1 VKEHDMATNG
11 KIRVLVWS
19 EGTAPKFAYPH
30 DINDAVATALKADP
44 NLDVRTATFTDDEQ
58 GLSEANLANTDVLVW
73 WGHLLHRN
81 VKDENVDRVMRHVT
95 ERGMGLVPLHSSH
108 MSKPFTRLVGASGQ
122 IGGWEHD
129 AGPEE
134 IKVLLPD
141 HPVAKGVSNMVLE
154 DEEMYDEPFDI
165 GTPNAVVFHSTFP
178 NGKEIRSGLA
188 YEIGRGRVFYFRPG
202 HEENPTFYRPDV
214 QRVIHNAVYWVTRR
228 DQ

>member
-1 VKEHDMATNG
+1 MTAISKL
-11 KIRVLVWS
+11 RVLVWS

-44 NLDVRTATFTDDEQ
+44 HLEVRTATFTDDAQ
-58 GLSEANLANTDVLVW
+58 GLSEAALANADVLVW

-81 VKDENVDRVMRHVT
+81 VQDVNVERVMMHVR
-95 ERGMGLVPLHSSH
+95 ERGMGFVPLHSSH
-108 MSKPFTRLVGASGQ
+108 MSKPFTQLIGASGQ
-122 IGGWEHD
+122 IGGWKHD

-134 IKVLLPD
+134 IKVVMPN
-141 HPVAKGVSNMVLE
+141 HPVARGVSDLVIE

-165 GTPNAVVFHSTFP
+165 GTPDAVVFHSTFP

-188 YEIGRGRVFYFRPG
+188 YQIGKGRVFYFRPG

-214 QRVIHNAVYWVTRR
+214 QHIIRNAVYWGAKRTE
-228 DQ
+228 D

>member
-1 VKEHDMATNG
+1 MASDST
-11 KIRVLVWS
+11 IRVLVWS

-30 DINDAVATALKADP
+30 DINDVVATALKADP
-44 NLDVRTATFTDDEQ
+44 RLAVRTVTFTDDEQ
-58 GLSEANLANTDVLVW
+58 GLSEASLANTDVLVW

-81 VKDENVDRVMRHVT
+81 VQDANVERVMRHVR

-108 MSKPFTRLVGASGQ
+108 MSKPFTRLVGASGS
-122 IGGWEHD
+122 IGGWAHD

-134 IKVLLPD
+134 IKVLMPE
-141 HPVAKGVSNMVLE
+141 HPVAKGVSDMVLE

-165 GTPNAVVFHSTFP
+165 GTPDAVVFHSTFP

-188 YEIGRGRVFYFRPG
+188 YEIGKGRVFYFRPG

-214 QRVIHNAVYWVTRR
+214 QRVIRNAVYWVAKRE
-228 DQ
+228 Q

>member
-1 VKEHDMATNG
+1 MANDS

-30 DINDAVATALKADP
+30 DINDAVATALKADF
-44 NLDVRTATFTDDEQ
+44 NLDVRTATFTDNQQ
-58 GLSEANLANTDVLVW
+58 GLSEANLAETDVLVW

-81 VKDENVDRVMRHVT
+81 VQDVNVERVIKHVR

-108 MSKPFTRLVGASGQ
+108 MSKPFTRLVGATGS

-129 AGPEE
+129 AGPERIE
-134 IKVLLPD
+134 VVTPD
-141 HPVAKGVSNMVLE
+141 HPVAKGVSNMTLE

-165 GTPNAVVFHSTFP
+165 GTPDTVVFNSTFP
-178 NGKEIRSGLA
+178 NGKQIRSGLA
-188 YEIGRGRVFYFRPG
+188 YEIGKGRVFYFRPG

-214 QRVIHNAVYWVTRR
+214 QRVIRNAVYWTARKE
-228 DQ
+228 Q